1 MVKGSSEYFRCEKC
15 NFETYRWLGR
25 CPNCGAWNSLLSLNA
40 LEKNIKIAKEDLA
53 TPINRL
59 KFTVDE
65 QRYITGI
72 TEFDRV
78 LGGGIV
84 PGSLVLIGG
93 EPGIGKSTL
102 ALQITQQ
109 LVSIAGKVLY
119 VSAEESLRQISLRA
133 NRLSVS
139 SEHIYLL
146 SENNLERI
154 VAQIAEIKP
163 KITIIDSET
172 TTAALGL
179 QVIKAAELAQSNPE
193 LNTDDILAEI
203 ERIKRNQRLYFVV
216 DNLEYLARGGRISQA
231 SKHLGNILQ
240 VKPILHITQGKIEV
254 YEKVRTKPRALAR
267 ILEEFEASL
276 HSIEK
281 VAIMHVDALE
291 EAQALQ
297 EKVQQLYSGEV
308 TISETGPVIGSHT
321 GPGALG
327 LAYY

>member
-1 MVKGSSEYFRCEKC
+1 MAIVVITDSTSDLPFNNKYNIKVVP
-15 NFETYRWLGR
+15 L
-25 CPNCGAWNSLLSLNA
+25 
-40 LEKNIKIAKEDLA
+40 NIKIQDTVFKEGFGPSNQQYYHILRTTPVFPTTSQPSAGDFVKEFSSLDADDEAIVILISSRLSGTVHSAQMAK
-53 TPINRL
+53 
-59 KFTVDE
+59 KM
-65 QRYITGI
+65 
-72 TEFDRV
+72 
-78 LGGGIV
+78 
-84 PGSLVLIGG
+84 
-93 EPGIGKSTL
+93 
-102 ALQITQQ
+102 
-109 LVSIAGKVLY
+109 
-119 VSAEESLRQISLRA
+119 VSAKR
-133 NRLSVS
+133 
-139 SEHIYLL
+139 
-146 SENNLERI
+146 NL
-154 VAQIAEIKP
+154 

-297 EKVQQLYSGEV
+297 EKVQQLYSGEF

>member
-1 MVKGSSEYFRCEKC
+1 MAIVVITDSTSDLPFNNKYNIKVVP
-15 NFETYRWLGR
+15 L
-25 CPNCGAWNSLLSLNA
+25 
-40 LEKNIKIAKEDLA
+40 NIKIQDTVFKEGFGPSNQQYYHILRTTPVFPTTSQPSAGDFVKEFSSLDADDEAIVILISSRLSGTVHSAQMAK
-53 TPINRL
+53 
-59 KFTVDE
+59 KM
-65 QRYITGI
+65 
-72 TEFDRV
+72 
-78 LGGGIV
+78 
-84 PGSLVLIGG
+84 
-93 EPGIGKSTL
+93 
-102 ALQITQQ
+102 
-109 LVSIAGKVLY
+109 
-119 VSAEESLRQISLRA
+119 VSAKR
-133 NRLSVS
+133 
-139 SEHIYLL
+139 
-146 SENNLERI
+146 NL
-154 VAQIAEIKP
+154 